1 MGRKSSKK
9 RGGAGWFDPASYDPR
24 RLFASA
30 PAPAP
35 TPPPPSTEVTSNL
48 PDPVTGAVKE
58 GAGMVQNAGKRLKKH
73 FRVDPTS
80 SKEVGRLLGTRK
92 GDRMLGRKR
101 RRTHKRKH

>member
-35 TPPPPSTEVTSNL
+35 TPPPPSTGTPPVL
-48 PDPVTGAVKE
+48 PAVNTVVEE
-58 GAGMVQNAGKRLKKH
+58 GAAPIQNAGKRLKKH
-73 FRVDPTS
+73 FHVDPTS